1 MTSPIWYRAPKDSA
15 WDDVQSRKEAAL
27 WIAQKVLDDVENAP
41 LFVDELMEQYGFTV
55 IDENDNISC
64 VDCGLAV
71 PVALIMQYGD
81 EPVCEDHYRERC
93 VLYGPN

>member
-55 IDENDNISC
+55 IDENDTE
-64 VDCGLAV
+64 DCAYCHEAK
-71 PVALIMQYGD
+71 PAALLLWD
-81 EPVCEDHYRERC
+81 NPHFVCEDCYRRA
-93 VLYGPN
+93 VRDD